1 MHVNNGHGTSF
12 DTAAAQYDRWRPL
25 YAAALFRDV
34 FSAAGVGPSRRALEI
49 GAGTGQATRPV
60 LETGCDVT
68 ALEPGRN
75 MACFLEEKFKS
86 APNFRVICETFE
98 DFSEEDDTYDL
109 IFAATAFHWI
119 PEEIGYRKVFQLLKS
134 GGVFA
139 RFANHPCI
147 HPEQRDLFDSIQALY
162 ARYLGRSSKGPQI
175 FSAAQAEAIAAI
187 ADKYGFVQTYAR
199 LYQSTHT
206 FTGADYV
213 GLLGTYSDHLALE
226 EQQRAAFFSAMEET
240 ICAHGDRLILLDTMD
255 LQLAYKP

>member
-1 MHVNNGHGTSF
+1 MHINNGHGTSF

-25 YAAALFRDV
+25 YAEALFRDV
-34 FSAAGVGPSRRALEI
+34 FSAAGVGPSRKALEI

-75 MACFLEEKFKS
+75 MARFLEEKFKA

-98 DFSEEDDTYDL
+98 DFSGEDDTYDL
-109 IFAATAFHWI
+109 IFAATSFHWI

-147 HPEQRDLFDSIQALY
+147 HPEQRDLFDRIQALY

-187 ADKYGFVQTYAR
+187 ADKYGFVQTCAR
-199 LYQSTHT
+199 LYQSTRT

-240 ICAHGDRLILLDTMD
+240 IRTHGDRLILLDTMD